1 MSVVFYCVHHVRGQ
15 DGAPLGEIHHND
27 THDLTNQPMA
37 HEFKAVADCPLSSSE
52 LRQIADYMDR
62 LEPSE

>member
-15 DGAPLGEIHHND
+15 DGAPLGEIHQ
-27 THDLTNQPMA
+27 TNQPMA